1 MTVKKAKRVA
11 LTISIIISV
20 LVLILLSSW
29 RIQRLGELR
38 VDGTFINGFVVL
50 SSIII
55 LAVYFF
61 LDDVWISNLI
71 RKEEETAHLKKVNEF
86 IDKLKN
92 SSNGEIEISQKFVSK
107 DKILISIV
115 DAFNPIYSAKIE
127 EDNKVDLIV
136 RDRKTKKMI
145 CPPINIK
152 DIGYLIS
159 NFELTE
165 TE

>member
-1 MTVKKAKRVA
+1 MTVKKAKKIA
-11 LTISIIISV
+11 ITIDIIISV
-20 LVLILLSSW
+20 LALILLSNW

-38 VDGTFINGFVVL
+38 VDGGLIIFYLVVIG
-50 SSIII
+50 IITW
-55 LAVYFF
+55 AVYGS
-61 LDDVWISNLI
+61 LYDIWISKLI

-92 SSNGEIEISQKFVSK
+92 SSNGEIEISQKFASK

-115 DAFNPIYSAKIE
+115 KAFNPIYSAKIE
-127 EDNKVDLIV
+127 EDDKVDLIV
-136 RDRKTKKMI
+136 KDRKTKKMI

-152 DIGYLIS
+152 DIEYLIS

-165 TE
+165 

>member
-29 RIQRLGELR
+29 RIQILGELR

-71 RKEEETAHLKKVNEF
+71 RKEETAHLKKVNEF

-152 DIGYLIS
+152 DIEYLIS

>member
-71 RKEEETAHLKKVNEF
+71 RKEETAHLKKVNEF

-152 DIGYLIS
+152 DIEYLIS

-165 TE
+165 TK

>member
-1 MTVKKAKRVA
+1 MTVKKAKKIA
-11 LTISIIISV
+11 LTISIIISGV
-20 LVLILLSSW
+20 LTLIPLGIN
-29 RIQRLGELR
+29 RIQKPGELR
-38 VDGTFINGFVVL
+38 VNGGLIICFLVVMGTITFMG
-50 SSIII
+50 
-55 LAVYFF
+55 YFF
-61 LDDVWISNLI
+61 LYAIWIRDVIE
-71 RKEEETAHLKKVNEF
+71 KEEEKAHLKKVNEF

-115 DAFNPIYSAKIE
+115 NAFNPIYSAKIE
-127 EDNKVDLIV
+127 EDDKVDLIV

-165 TE
+165 